1 LVSAKGPKTISALA
15 WTVESPAMLAN
26 FDGCGTRFAQT
37 VLAVSPKLTA
47 LLGNA
52 KGNQTILN
60 FLFKAVQL

>member
-1 LVSAKGPKTISALA
+1 
-15 WTVESPAMLAN
+15 MLAN